1 MKCLIFDCGGVL
13 AYPRMGDWCMPLRAA
28 QILGERVRD
37 LHTSR
42 GLLAHR
48 ESVRWLDESRPVKD
62 MIEERR
68 LRREYLRSLDRL
80 LGWRM
85 TPVEIEDLT
94 EDFTD
99 NEARFG
105 WFDGVDAWLTRWK
118 TQYRLG
124 MLSDAMPS
132 TLAFMERRGL
142 LQLMDASVISTQV
155 GALKPDP
162 KMYAAIAGAL
172 NAAPEDC
179 LFVDDRAANVE
190 GAVAAGWR
198 GVQMAHAAYPPESL
212 WQGPVAR
219 GFEALNRLLEKIWPP
234 ESAS

>member
-28 QILGERVRD
+28 QILGDRVRD

-48 ESVRWLDESRPVKD
+48 ESVRWLDESRLVKD
-62 MIEERR
+62 MAEERR

-94 EDFTD
+94 DDFTD

-118 TQYRLG
+118 ARYRLG
-124 MLSDAMPS
+124 LLSDAMPS
-132 TLAFMERRGL
+132 TLAFMQRRGL
-142 LQLMDASVISTQV
+142 LALMDAAVISTQV
-155 GALKPDP
+155 GAIKPDP
-162 KMYAAIAGAL
+162 KMYSAIAEAL
-172 NAAPEDC
+172 AAAPQDC
-179 LFVDDRAANVE
+179 LFVDDHAENVQ
-190 GAVAAGWR
+190 GAVAAGMR
-198 GVQMAHAAYPPESL
+198 AVQMAHAACPPAAL

-219 GFEALNRLLEKIWPP
+219 SFEALDKLLGESCPP
-234 ESAS
+234 EAAS